1 MTVTRSVGKQDSI
14 KAKNVIGCYL
24 RLGLLALVLFRTRPS
39 LGAMYYVVDLGTLGG
54 PTSQANAINNAGQ
67 IVGSAYTN
75 GSVSLATLWTSA
87 SSPAINLGTLPGG
100 NNSSAFGIN
109 DSNQIIGDST
119 ASAGTHAATWTN
131 GASPA
136 VDLGTLGGTF
146 SVGSAINA
154 AGQMVGLAYTAGNF
168 NSYASFWTNTSSG
181 AIQMN
186 SLTNGLSS
194 AANAINTSGQIAGWS
209 YNSNG
214 VQHAVFWSN
223 SGALAVD
230 LWHGQNFSS
239 DALGLNDSGNI
250 VGSGYTSNSVQH
262 AYFWN
267 NTNNLPVDLGTLGGI
282 DSAANGINKS
292 GQIVGSSDVGG
303 GASHAALWMNSSS
316 AAIDLNTLIPTNSGW
331 TLESATAINDS
342 GEIVGYGIINGHTH
356 AFAMVLSAPGNLFI
370 ALVGANVQL
379 TFSTSTNEFYDVQ
392 RIDDLVS
399 GMWITLAS
407 NITGTGS
414 TLTNI
419 DVGAATVPQHFYRVG
434 AHF

>member
-1 MTVTRSVGKQDSI
+1 MAVTRSTRKKGAI
-14 KAKNVIGCYL
+14 KTNNVINRRFY
-24 RLGLLALVLFRTRPS
+24 LGLVALVLLGARSS
-39 LGAMYYVVDLGTLGG
+39 LGAMYNVVDLGTLGG
-54 PTSQANAINNAGQ
+54 PNSQANAINSAGQ
-67 IVGSAYTN
+67 IVGFAYTN
-75 GSVSLATLWTSA
+75 GSVSLATLWISA

-119 ASAGTHAATWTN
+119 ATAGLHATAWTN
-131 GASPA
+131 GANPA

-146 SVGSAINA
+146 SVGNAINA

-181 AIQMN
+181 AVQMN

-194 AANAINTSGQIAGWS
+194 VANVINTSGQIAGWS

-214 VQHAVFWSN
+214 VEHAVFWSN
-223 SGALAVD
+223 SGALAID

-250 VGSGYTSNSVQH
+250 VGWGYTSSSVQH

-267 NTNNLPVDLGTLGGI
+267 NTNNPAVDLGTLAGI
-282 DSAANGINKS
+282 DSIANGINQS
-292 GQIVGSSDVGG
+292 GQIVGWSDVGG

-331 TLESATAINDS
+331 TLESANAINDS

-392 RIDDLVS
+392 RTDDLVTNAWS
-399 GMWITLAS
+399 TIAS
-407 NITGTGS
+407 NITGTGA

-419 DVGAATVPQHFYRVG
+419 DVGGATVPQRFYRVG

>member
-1 MTVTRSVGKQDSI
+1 MAVTRSAGEKGSI
-14 KAKNVIGCYL
+14 KTNNVIDRRFY
-24 RLGLLALVLFRTRPS
+24 LGLMVLVLLGARPS
-39 LGAMYYVVDLGTLGG
+39 PGAMYNVVDLGTLGG
-54 PTSQANAINNAGQ
+54 LTSQANAINNAGQ

-75 GSVSLATLWTSA
+75 GSVSHAALWTNP
-87 SSPAINLGTLPGG
+87 SSPAIDLGTLPGG
-100 NNSSAFGIN
+100 TTSSAFGIN

-119 ASAGTHAATWTN
+119 ASSALFATCWTN
-131 GASPA
+131 GANPA

-154 AGQMVGLAYTAGNF
+154 AGQMVGLAYTTNNF
-168 NSYASFWTNTSSG
+168 YSYASFWTNTSSS
-181 AIQMN
+181 AIQLIG
-186 SLTNGLSS
+186 LTNGLSS
-194 AANAINTSGQIAGWS
+194 AANVINTSGQIGGWS

-214 VQHAVFWSN
+214 IQHAVFWSN
-223 SGALAVD
+223 SGALAID

-250 VGSGYTSNSVQH
+250 VGWGYTSSSVQH

-267 NTNNLPVDLGTLGGI
+267 NTNNPAVDLGTLGGI
-282 DSAANGINKS
+282 ES
-292 GQIVGSSDVGG
+292 GQIVGWSDVGG

-356 AFAMVLSAPGNLFI
+356 AFAMVLSAPGDLFI

-392 RIDDLVS
+392 RADDLVTNDWS
-399 GMWITLAS
+399 TIAS

-414 TLTNI
+414 TITNI
-419 DVGAATVPQHFYRVG
+419 DVGGATVPQRFYRVG